1 MIMRNKYTSLIIACL
16 GLAMM
21 IICICG
27 LFTAA
32 TNNDLMLA
40 LIGFNLSA
48 MVAGIG
54 IWDYDY
60 LTKKQTKI

>member
-1 MIMRNKYTSLIIACL
+1 MRNKNMSLIIASL

-27 LFTAA
+27 LYTAM
-32 TNNDLMLA
+32 TYNDIILA
-40 LIGFNLSA
+40 AIGFNLSA
-48 MVAGIG
+48 ILAGIA

-60 LTKKQTKI
+60 LTKNS

>member
-1 MIMRNKYTSLIIACL
+1 MRNKYTSLIIACL

-27 LFTAA
+27 LYTS
-32 TNNDLMLA
+32 TKNNDLMLA

-48 MVAGIG
+48 MVAGLG
-54 IWDYDY
+54 IYDYDY
-60 LTKKQTKI
+60 LTKKQK

>member
-1 MIMRNKYTSLIIACL
+1 MRNKNVSLIIACL
-16 GLAMM
+16 GLVMM

-27 LFTAA
+27 LYTS
-32 TNNDLMLA
+32 TKNNDLMLA

-48 MVAGIG
+48 IVAGLG

>member
-1 MIMRNKYTSLIIACL
+1 MRNKNVSLIIASL

-21 IICICG
+21 VICIYG
-27 LFTAA
+27 LYTVT
-32 TNNDLMLA
+32 TNNDAMLA

-48 MVAGIG
+48 ILAGIA

-60 LTKKQTKI
+60 LTKKTKI

>member
-1 MIMRNKYTSLIIACL
+1 MRNKNTSLIIACL

-27 LFTAA
+27 LFTATA
-32 TNNDLMLA
+32 NNDLMLA

>member
-1 MIMRNKYTSLIIACL
+1 MRNKNVSLIIACL
-16 GLAMM
+16 ALVMM

-27 LFTAA
+27 LYKAMTY
-32 TNNDLMLA
+32 NDLMLA

-48 MVAGIG
+48 ILAGIA

-60 LTKKQTKI
+60 LTKKTKI

>member
-1 MIMRNKYTSLIIACL
+1 MIMRNKNISLIIASL

-21 IICICG
+21 LVCICG
-27 LFTAA
+27 IYTVR

-40 LIGFNLSA
+40 VIGFVLSGMIA
-48 MVAGIG
+48 SVA

-60 LTKKQTKI
+60 LTKQK

>member
-1 MIMRNKYTSLIIACL
+1 MRNKNISLIIASL

-21 IICICG
+21 LVCICG
-27 LFTAA
+27 IYTVR

-40 LIGFNLSA
+40 VIGFVLSGMIA
-48 MVAGIG
+48 SVA

-60 LTKKQTKI
+60 LTKQK